1 MVSVPFDQA
10 VMAVG
15 VGSAVGRA
23 KAQYVFVVGCFLP
36 LPFLPR
42 RLLRVGVGVVFGFV
56 EAAVGYE
63 GQHCAMV

>member
-1 MVSVPFDQA
+1 VVSVPFDMA
-10 VMAVG
+10 VTAVG
-15 VGSAVGRA
+15 VDWIVGRA
-23 KAQYVFVVGCFLP
+23 MLQYVFVVGCFWP